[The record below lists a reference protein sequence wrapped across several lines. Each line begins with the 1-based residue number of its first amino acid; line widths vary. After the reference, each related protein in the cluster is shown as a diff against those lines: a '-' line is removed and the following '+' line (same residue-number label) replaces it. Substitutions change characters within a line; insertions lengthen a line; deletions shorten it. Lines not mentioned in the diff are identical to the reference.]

1 MLGVDPKWVHA
12 LPLDVPTTV
21 PDTGG
26 VQVTLIEANHCT
38 FFSSPPHLLSE
49 RPTC

>member
-1 MLGVDPKWVHA
+1 MLGVDPKWVCA

-26 VQVTLIEANHCT
+26 VQVTLIEANHCA
-38 FFSSPPHLLSE
+38 SPSLLYIS
-49 RPTC
+49 P